1 VVVAYGC
8 IPTPSRRHIYARGT
22 LGGSVQAGSRSSTIV
37 LVPLVQKNTHPAH
50 GARSRPPAG
59 LQDSR
64 TRDERR
70 VWNPV
75 TQGFPAAAPH
85 RLFDPSESS
94 VRALLSFLHAR
105 HPYPLH
111 CAAGPVEAGPVG
123 TGLQELGRRSGTH
136 NSCGLRGRVLS
147 WDGGGAH
154 GEGQVRVRG
163 APPAVRTEA
172 RWIVGSRRG
181 SSTPSW
187 FLCPL
192 VLLRARALQH

>member
-1 VVVAYGC
+1 MKSGDPR
-8 IPTPSRRHIYARGT
+8 ISRRCT
-22 LGGSVQAGSRSSTIV
+22 
-37 LVPLVQKNTHPAH
+37 
-50 GARSRPPAG
+50 
-59 LQDSR
+59 
-64 TRDERR
+64 
-70 VWNPV
+70 
-75 TQGFPAAAPH
+75 AP

-163 APPAVRTEA
+163 PPRPFEL
-172 RWIVGSRRG
+172 RRG
-181 SSTPSW
+181 ELSGPAGDRLRPVDFCVLWCCFVLGHCSTSSI
-187 FLCPL
+187 
-192 VLLRARALQH
+192 LRIPNIGSSLMHYTSPFHGLNSYIRCLHA